1 MAEDFGEITAL
12 PQGCQSPEARISD
25 AYIKIKNLLNTVVE
39 CYGGLPASNRNTVLS
54 RSRKISMLL
63 ADNSPILPVVG

>member
-39 CYGGLPASNRNTVLS
+39 CYGGLPA
-54 RSRKISMLL
+54 
-63 ADNSPILPVVG
+63 